1 MKSQVSFR
9 VALGLYL
16 KSVEFHGMPF
26 GIMIT
31 ASHNKYKDNGFK
43 IAAFRGESAPISWES
58 YFTQIVNSK
67 NLIQYIQAYIKTL
80 AKETNKTIEE
90 IMNTKA
96 LLCYAY
102 DTRPSSK
109 EFDQITK

>member
-1 MKSQVSFR
+1 
-9 VALGLYL
+9 
-16 KSVEFHGMPF
+16 MPF

-43 IAAFRGESAPISWES
+43 IAAFKGVCAPKSWES
-58 YFTQIVNSK
+58 YLSKIVNSK
-67 NLIQYIQAYIKTL
+67 NLIEYCKAYIKTL
-80 AKETNKTIEE
+80 AEETNRSFEE

-96 LLCYAY
+96 LICYAY

-109 EFDQITK
+109 EFDEITK

>member
-1 MKSQVSFR
+1 
-9 VALGLYL
+9 
-16 KSVEFHGMPF
+16 MPF

-43 IAAFRGESAPISWES
+43 IAAFNGESAPTSWES
-58 YFTQIVNSK
+58 YLTQIVNTK
-67 NLIQYIQAYIKTL
+67 NLIQYFKTYIKTL
-80 AKETNKTIEE
+80 AEEANRTIEE

-96 LLCYAY
+96 LICYAY

-109 EFDQITK
+109 EFDEITK